1 MNVVFM
7 GTPGFACGAL
17 ETLAN
22 SSHHVAAVVTVPD
35 KPSGRG
41 RKTTACEVKHKAMT
55 LNIPVLQPKKL
66 RNPEFLA
73 EITEIGA
80 DVFAVIA
87 FRILPRTLYSIP
99 PKGSINIHA
108 SLLPKYRGAAPIQ
121 HALLNGETETG
132 LTSFFLADK
141 VDQGDIIDQETL
153 PIGPD
158 ENFSSLSARLA
169 DAAGPFLVKTLELID
184 TPGFSPQIQDQ
195 SQATPAPKIGPGD
208 CLIDWHRDARRVHNQ
223 IRAFSEHPG
232 AFSYLDG
239 HVMKIL
245 GTARE
250 LPDDAVSL
258 KPGELLP
265 QKKRLYVGTGTT
277 PLQITKIQPEGK
289 RAMDA
294 LSFLNG
300 HRIEPGRILTS
311 VRKEVIE

>member
-41 RKTTACEVKHKAMT
+41 RKYTACDVKLKAVA
-55 LNIPVLQPKKL
+55 LNIPVLQPPKL

-73 EITEIGA
+73 EISALNA

-87 FRILPRTLYSIP
+87 FRILPRKLYSIP

-121 HALLNGETETG
+121 HAILNGETETG
-132 LTSFFLADK
+132 LTSFFLTDK
-141 VDQGDIIDQETL
+141 VDQGDIIDQESF

-158 ENFSSLSARLA
+158 ENYTSLSGRLA
-169 DAAGPFLVKTLELID
+169 DAAGSFLVKTLELID
-184 TPGFSPQIQDQ
+184 TPGFSPKIQDQ

-208 CLIDWHRDARRVHNQ
+208 CLIDWQHDARRVHNQ

-232 AFSYLDG
+232 AFSYLDC
-239 HVMKIL
+239 HMIKIL
-245 GTARE
+245 ATARE
-250 LPDDAVSL
+250 FPEGTVSL
-258 KPGELLP
+258 APGELLP
-265 QKKRLYVGTGTT
+265 QKKRLFVGTGTT
-277 PLQITKIQPEGK
+277 PLQITRIQPEGK
-289 RAMDA
+289 RAMEA

-300 HRIEPGRILTS
+300 YRIEPGRTLTS
-311 VRKEVIE
+311 VRKEVIK

>member
-7 GTPGFACGAL
+7 GTPGFACPAL

-35 KPSGRG
+35 KPYGRG
-41 RKTTACEVKHKAMT
+41 RKTTACEVKLKALT
-55 LNIPVLQPKKL
+55 LDIPVLQPKKL
-66 RNPEFLA
+66 RSPEFL
-73 EITEIGA
+73 TEISALGA

-87 FRILPRTLYSIP
+87 FRILPRKLYSIP

-121 HALLNGETETG
+121 HAILNGETDTG
-132 LTSFFLADK
+132 LTSFFLTDR
-141 VDQGDIIDQETL
+141 VDQGDIIDQRSF

-169 DAAGPFLVKTLELID
+169 AAAGPFLIRTLELID
-184 TPGFSPQIQDQ
+184 TPDFSPQIQDQ
-195 SQATPAPKIGPGD
+195 SQATPAPKIGPEN
-208 CLIDWHRDARRVHNQ
+208 CLIDWHGDARRIHNQ

-232 AFSYLDG
+232 AFSFLDG
-239 HVMKIL
+239 HIIKIL

-250 LPDDAVSL
+250 LPERSTPL
-258 KPGELLP
+258 EPGELLP
-265 QKKRLYVGTGTT
+265 QNKRLYVGTGTS
-277 PLQITKIQPEGK
+277 PLQIIKIQPEGK

-300 HRIEPGRILTS
+300 YRIEPGRKMTS
-311 VRKEVIE
+311 VRKEVIK

>member
-7 GTPGFACGAL
+7 GTPGFACPAL

-41 RKTTACEVKHKAMT
+41 RKTVACDVKLKAMA
-55 LNIPVLQPKKL
+55 LDIPVLQPKKL
-66 RNPEFLA
+66 RSPEFLA
-73 EITEIGA
+73 EISALDA
-80 DVFAVIA
+80 DVFVVIA
-87 FRILPRTLYSIP
+87 FRILPRKLYSIP
-99 PKGSINIHA
+99 PRGSINIHA
-108 SLLPKYRGAAPIQ
+108 SLLPKFRGAAPIQ
-121 HALLNGETETG
+121 HAILNGETETG
-132 LTSFFLADK
+132 LTSFFLTDK
-141 VDQGDIIDQETL
+141 VDQGDIIDQTSL

-158 ENFSSLSARLA
+158 ENYSSLSARLA
-169 DAAGPFLVKTLELID
+169 AAAGPFLVKTLELID
-184 TPGFSPQIQDQ
+184 KPGFAPRIQDQ

-239 HVMKIL
+239 HIMKIL

-250 LPDDAVSL
+250 LPEHCETLA
-258 KPGELLP
+258 PGELLP
-265 QKKRLYVGTGTT
+265 GRKRLFVGTGTS
-277 PLQITKIQPEGK
+277 PLQIVKLQPEGK

-300 HRIEPGRILTS
+300 YRIEPGRIMTS